1 MKSNKNNMDLE
12 QLLADVEHAGRDA
25 RRREQLSTMID
36 NMAGEAGSR
45 KNAHGFWWWS
55 ARVAAAACVLFF
67 ISTAIRIWFIPT
79 ESHEPLVAEVV
90 TPPSPPQGGTAGTDR
105 IPQGGTAG
113 TDRIPQGGT
122 AGADRIP
129 QGGTES
135 LALIDSTIAA
145 PVRPVA
151 PRRVIVHRNV
161 APTVEEETEPIE
173 EVTLPLI
180 EELIA
185 EEIESQEVEP
195 VEEAEESALET
206 IVAPV
211 VSVAYVEPIA
221 VAQADTPL
229 PPSRGD
235 VEQPRRSILASL
247 FRQPEPDD
255 MTGTVLAFRIL

>member
-12 QLLADVEHAGRDA
+12 QLLSDVERAGRDA
-25 RRREQLSTMID
+25 RRRDELAAMID

-67 ISTAIRIWFIPT
+67 VTTAVRIWFIPT
-79 ESHEPLVAEVV
+79 APQGPLVAENRMEREETKVE
-90 TPPSPPQGGTAGTDR
+90 
-105 IPQGGTAG
+105 I
-113 TDRIPQGGT
+113 
-122 AGADRIP
+122 
-129 QGGTES
+129 E
-135 LALIDSTIAA
+135 DSTIAA
-145 PVRPVA
+145 PVKPAA
-151 PRRVIVHRNV
+151 PRRVASHRTV

-173 EVTLPLI
+173 EVTLPVI
-180 EELIA
+180 EDLIA

-211 VSVAYVEPIA
+211 VSVAYSEP
-221 VAQADTPL
+221 Q
-229 PPSRGD
+229 
-235 VEQPRRSILASL
+235 EQPQEQARRRSLLNGL
-247 FRQPEPDD
+247 FCQPEPDD